1 MLGAGRY
8 LLGVAEVGLL
18 VGFAT
23 LGAAR
28 VRSRLL
34 PRFSGPPAWLA
45 TAVIALAIL
54 IWVAELLGT
63 FGAFK
68 AVPYLLC
75 VVVVGLGMWALG
87 LRVRGA
93 VCSPALPRPD
103 GFGEA
108 LALPLRTWA
117 GHRPRSP
124 PAEALM
130 SPP

>member
-1 MLGAGRY
+1 MLGVGRY

-18 VGFAT
+18 AGFAT

-34 PRFSGPPAWLA
+34 PGFEGAPAWLA
-45 TAVIALAIL
+45 TAVVALAIL

-68 AVPYLLC
+68 VVSYILC

-87 LRVRGA
+87 PRVLSRGGGLRAGKCVR
-93 VCSPALPRPD
+93 SRPPPRATPRQ
-103 GFGEA
+103 ER
-108 LALPLRTWA
+108 LA
-117 GHRPRSP
+117 
-124 PAEALM
+124 
-130 SPP
+130 